1 MTAHP
6 VSGQVAS
13 FPSHPWTVSF
23 RNTCHASPDIFKFH
37 LVWHVFRHLFLVQG
51 WSALCK
57 REASAQP
64 AAPIQP
70 VTVPERR
77 FSHVH
82 VDIGGPLPTSAEVS
96 PHQVHIRSQ
105 KCMDT
110 FISTWVARYG
120 VLALISSNQGHQF
133 TSAMWT
139 GLHKMPGVQ
148 LINNTAYHPQS
159 KWHVGKMPW
168 PVEGCFAGLTC

>member
-1 MTAHP
+1 M
-6 VSGQVAS
+6 VS
-13 FPSHPWTVSF
+13 TVQE
-23 RNTCHASPDIFKFH
+23 R
-37 LVWHVFRHLFLVQG
+37 
-51 WSALCK
+51 
-57 REASAQP
+57 SAQP

-77 FSHVH
+77 FTHVH

-96 PHQVHIRSQ
+96 PHQVHIISQ

-120 VLALISSNQGHQF
+120 VLALTSSDQGHQF
-133 TSAMWT
+133 SSAMWT
-139 GLHKMPGVQ
+139 GLHNMPGVQ

-159 KWHVGKMPW
+159 NGMLERCHGQLK
-168 PVEGCFAGLTC
+168 AALRA